1 MPMNKFASVELS
13 YENDRRMDYQLF
25 AEFLRLA
32 GVYVYEYNKTVDSD
46 KIAEIE
52 TDAEC
57 TGRYEILSEDLSEAA
72 DARAKLR
79 VLHQKLRDV
88 ISQTA
93 LEECYEKLEEIFLK
107 HGLLQAGVNLQYFRA
122 ITEHSDM
129 KGVLEEAGDRFE
141 AAADDLVAAI
151 KENPV
156 YENNCHMRYARM
168 FCKQKANLAK
178 YLCKQ
183 SVVYEVKELAS
194 ESLLFLGDF
203 PDFSNGWVLLGFIY
217 EISKTYTRDAIDAF
231 QRALKQEGEKKYMYS
246 VYYWLGKRCEEYE
259 FLEEET
265 DEIYRKAHGYMPKY
279 RNTYKLARSAY
290 RKQDWQEAL
299 ARFDECLGYLEGK
312 DNYLDPLEQEYMF
325 KVNIHKSYIYLEKK
339 DYYNAILNANA
350 ALELREGIVAGE
362 SMPNQY
368 TRFYF
373 EMYGD
378 EAGKMIGLAEKK
390 MSSRQA
396 YQYLARAYRE
406 IDMPKEAD
414 EYLKL
419 AEQA

>member
-1 MPMNKFASVELS
+1 MNKFASVELS

-46 KIAEIE
+46 KVAEIE

-57 TGRYEILSEDLSEAA
+57 TGRYEILSEDLPEAA
-72 DARAKLR
+72 DQREKLGI
-79 VLHQKLRDV
+79 LHQKLQDA

-122 ITEHSDM
+122 ITDQPAM
-129 KGVLEEAGDRFE
+129 KEVLEDAGKRFE
-141 AAADDLVAAI
+141 NAADDLVDII
-151 KENPV
+151 KKNPT

-178 YLCKQ
+178 YLYKQ
-183 SVVYEVKELAS
+183 AVVYYVNELAA
-194 ESLLFLGDF
+194 EGLAFLDDF

-231 QRALKQEGEKKYMYS
+231 QRALKQEGRKKYMYS

-290 RKQDWQEAL
+290 RKKEWIEAL

-312 DNYLDPLEQEYMF
+312 SNYLDPLEQEYMF
-325 KVNIHKSYIYLEKK
+325 KVNIHKCYINLEKK
-339 DYYNAILNANA
+339 DYYNAILSANA
-350 ALELREGIVAGE
+350 ALELRKGIDGGK
-362 SMPNQY
+362 STQNQY

-378 EAGKMIGLAEKK
+378 KAEQMIGLAEKK